1 MKQVASMLTV
11 GFQCR
16 FKTLEVTNNGHQSI
30 LYVDEERAN
39 PRYHVILIVTRNEK
53 TKTQSSNQSHIYV
66 VNQISYVDML
76 MLMLPSTTPSFHL
89 RPESGA
95 VPLQAAHTFALR
107 ATRFHNLQIT
117 RCTKSWR
124 PKTNP
129 PIPNLKTR
137 TMTPMKMKTSTQ
149 KPPQQQTTMSP
160 RPPTRT
166 KKARPLLKLRTRSQK
181 ANPQND
187 QRP

>member
-95 VPLQAAHTFALR
+95 VPLQAAHTVPSHCARQDSTTYRSHAAPNHGGQRQTHRSRTSRRGLR
-107 ATRFHNLQIT
+107 LQ
-117 RCTKSWR
+117 
-124 PKTNP
+124 
-129 PIPNLKTR
+129 
-137 TMTPMKMKTSTQ
+137 
-149 KPPQQQTTMSP
+149 
-160 RPPTRT
+160 
-166 KKARPLLKLRTRSQK
+166 
-181 ANPQND
+181 
-187 QRP
+187 